1 MSDPGQAPAPHELQ
15 FQHAEVLPPE
25 GASGPSSQI
34 CVACKQPIGDTYYH
48 AQGRVV
54 CPACAQR
61 IQTFQQ
67 APPRR
72 SLARAVLYGA
82 VAALGGCI
90 LYAAVA
96 IITGWEFGLV
106 AIVVGYMVGKAIRH
120 GSHGLGGRPQQ
131 ILAVVLTYF
140 AITTSYIPVL
150 IYEANHHPEKFES
163 TGATR
168 GGAARSGAVRS
179 QDPGAAPERPR
190 KPRMGF
196 ASAMVMLLLLT
207 AAAPFFGLGSGFSGI
222 ITLFLIFIGM
232 RQAWR
237 LTARSEILVMGPYH
251 SAPAS

>member
-1 MSDPGQAPAPHELQ
+1 MSDPDQTPAPHELQ
-15 FQHAEVLPPE
+15 FQHAEVIPPA
-25 GASGPSSQI
+25 GASGPASQL
-34 CVACKQPIGDTYYH
+34 CVACKRPTGETYYH

-67 APPRR
+67 APPPM

-82 VAALGGCI
+82 VAALGGSI

-179 QDPGAAPERPR
+179 QDRAPPR
-190 KPRMGF
+190 NVH
-196 ASAMVMLLLLT
+196 ASRAWALP
-207 AAAPFFGLGSGFSGI
+207 AP
-222 ITLFLIFIGM
+222 
-232 RQAWR
+232 W
-237 LTARSEILVMGPYH
+237 
-251 SAPAS
+251 